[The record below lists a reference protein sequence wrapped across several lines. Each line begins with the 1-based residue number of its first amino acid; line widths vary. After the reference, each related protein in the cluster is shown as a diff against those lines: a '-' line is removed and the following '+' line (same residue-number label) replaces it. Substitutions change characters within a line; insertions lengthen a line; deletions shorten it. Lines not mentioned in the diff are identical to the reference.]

1 VTDKTFYICG
11 PNVMV
16 DFCLATLAE
25 LGVPRH
31 GIKRELYGPPADV
44 TKEPG
49 WPENLSGDAVFEVE
63 RVAGY
68 RWGGHMLIDAHA
80 HLDRYGDELAAVL
93 EEIEQHRI
101 FTVSSSMDL
110 ASYGRNLEIGEICEF
125 VLPTFGVHP
134 WNAREHAGSLGNLS
148 KAARES
154 PILSEIGLDHHF
166 VTDVSQYPAQR
177 EVFEFFLAA
186 ARDQEKIVVL
196 HTTGAESEI
205 LELLD
210 RYDIQRGIVHWYS
223 GPLDVFH
230 ELVARRAYFTIGVE
244 VLYSEHIQAIARKL
258 PSDLLLTE
266 TDNPGGP
273 RSLTGVLGMPR
284 LILDVVQALAELRAT
299 TAQAIVQ
306 TVQNNFVRLIAD
318 DLWLSQI
325 HTTFFGE

>member
-1 VTDKTFYICG
+1 
-11 PNVMV
+11 
-16 DFCLATLAE
+16 
-25 LGVPRH
+25 
-31 GIKRELYGPPADV
+31 
-44 TKEPG
+44 
-49 WPENLSGDAVFEVE
+49 
-63 RVAGY
+63 
-68 RWGGHMLIDAHA
+68 MLIDAHA
-80 HLDRYGDELAAVL
+80 HLDKYGDGLASAL
-93 EEIEQHRI
+93 EEITRHRI

-110 ASYGRNLEIGEICEF
+110 ASYVRNLTIGGMCEF

-134 WNAREHAGSLGNLS
+134 WNAPECAGSLSDLG

-166 VTDVSQYPAQR
+166 VADVSQYPAQR
-177 EVFEFFLAA
+177 EVFEFFLAT

-196 HTTGAESEI
+196 HTKGAESEV

-210 RYDIQRGIVHWYS
+210 QYNIQRAIIHWYS

-244 VLYSEHIQAIARKL
+244 VLYSEHIRAIAREL

-284 LILDVVQALAELRAT
+284 LILDVVRALAELRAT
-299 TAQAIVQ
+299 TTKAIVQ
-306 TVQNNFVRLIAD
+306 TVQNNFVRLITD
-318 DLWLSQI
+318 DPWLSQTYTI
-325 HTTFFGE
+325 LLGKQQRKEPDHY